1 MNKNYRILTEALDL
15 MGFENATVCYNV
27 AMNSFIS
34 RLSCFNQLD
43 TTALDYICQD
53 LNKQYEDK
61 GSGLEFVP
69 QQEVLLKGLMH
80 FVQDTTHVDRSVE
93 DTKLDD
99 MIYNTR

>member
-1 MNKNYRILTEALDL
+1 MMMMKTEWITIYRILTEALEL
-15 MGFENATVCYNV
+15 MGFENAT
-27 AMNSFIS
+27 
-34 RLSCFNQLD
+34 
-43 TTALDYICQD
+43 D

-61 GSGLEFVP
+61 GSGLEFVL

-99 MIYNTR
+99 MIYNTSQMVRPSTMIIRRNMRF